1 MQLLLDAIIV
11 CIQSAFPNELILE
24 NSRSK
29 TLIMIKSRKALG
41 YSLISLRQWF
51 DADYGS
57 AKLATLREKPDKVDY
72 LRVLPFLFLHLGC
85 LGVFLTGWSWFAV
98 GTAVIL
104 YLVRMFAI
112 TGFYHRYFSHKTFH
126 TSRVAQFIFAVVGA
140 SAVQRGPLW
149 WSYQHRHHHKHSDE
163 EEDVH
168 SPTVRGFW
176 WSHIGWITSARNF
189 PTDYSQVRDLTKFP
203 ELVFL
208 NRFDSLV
215 PALLALGLFTLGHF
229 MGEAWP
235 SLGVTSWQL
244 LVWGFFIST
253 TVLFHATSSIN
264 SLAHLLGRRRYQTHD
279 NSRNSLILALIT
291 LGEGWHN
298 NHHRYMNAARQGFY
312 WWEIDISYY
321 LLKVLSWTG
330 LIWNLK
336 PVPLSA
342 YEPSHTISTDKKF
355 PSNHPGHS

>member
-1 MQLLLDAIIV
+1 V
-11 CIQSAFPNELILE
+11 
-24 NSRSK
+24 
-29 TLIMIKSRKALG
+29 
-41 YSLISLRQWF
+41 
-51 DADYGS
+51 
-57 AKLATLREKPDKVDY
+57 
-72 LRVLPFLFLHLGC
+72 
-85 LGVFLTGWSWFAV
+85 
-98 GTAVIL
+98 
-104 YLVRMFAI
+104 
-112 TGFYHRYFSHKTFH
+112 
-126 TSRVAQFIFAVVGA
+126 
-140 SAVQRGPLW
+140 
-149 WSYQHRHHHKHSDE
+149 
-163 EEDVH
+163 
-168 SPTVRGFW
+168 
-176 WSHIGWITSARNF
+176 
-189 PTDYSQVRDLTKFP
+189 KFP

-215 PALLALGLFTLGHF
+215 PFVFAVALFGLGHWLHT
-229 MGEAWP
+229 AAP

-264 SLAHLLGRRRYQTHD
+264 SLAHLLGRRRYETGD

-321 LLKVLSWTG
+321 GLKALSWTG

-342 YEPSHTISTDKKF
+342 YENHHPIPDDQQFSVPRSHSTWRRG
-355 PSNHPGHS
+355 STRA

>member
-1 MQLLLDAIIV
+1 
-11 CIQSAFPNELILE
+11 
-24 NSRSK
+24 
-29 TLIMIKSRKALG
+29 
-41 YSLISLRQWF
+41 
-51 DADYGS
+51 
-57 AKLATLREKPDKVDY
+57 
-72 LRVLPFLFLHLGC
+72 VLPFVFLHLGC
-85 LGVFLTGWSWFAV
+85 LGVIWAGWSM
-98 GTAVIL
+98 TAVVVAVVL

-126 TSRVAQFIFAVVGA
+126 TSRAAQFLFALLGA
-140 SAVQRGPLW
+140 TAVQRGPLW

-168 SPTVRGFW
+168 SPTIRGFW
-176 WSHIGWITSARNF
+176 WSHIGWITSGRNF
-189 PTDYSQVRDLTKFP
+189 PTDYSQVRDLAKFP

-215 PALLALGLFTLGHF
+215 PFVFAVALFTLGHF
-229 MGEAWP
+229 LGEFFP

-264 SLAHLLGRRRYQTHD
+264 SLAHLLGKRRYETED
-279 NSRNSLILALIT
+279 NSRNSLFLALIT

-298 NHHRYMNAARQGFY
+298 NHHRYMTAARQGFY

-336 PVPLSA
+336 PVPLAA
-342 YEPSHTISTDKKF
+342 YENEHRIRAAKNF
-355 PSNHPGHS
+355 PTGHSPRV

>member
-1 MQLLLDAIIV
+1 MH
-11 CIQSAFPNELILE
+11 
-24 NSRSK
+24 
-29 TLIMIKSRKALG
+29 RKG
-41 YSLISLRQWF
+41 WVSLMRWF
-51 DADYGS
+51 DADYGNEDI
-57 AKLATLREKPDKVDY
+57 AAIHAKPDKVEFI
-72 LRVLPFLFLHLGC
+72 RVLPFVLLHLGC
-85 LGVFLTGWSWFAV
+85 LGVFFCGCSWTAAGVAV
-98 GTAVIL
+98 AL
-104 YLVRMFAI
+104 YFVRMFAI

-126 TSRVAQFIFAVVGA
+126 TSRVAQFLFAVLGA
-140 SAVQRGPLW
+140 TAVQRGPLW

-168 SPTVRGFW
+168 SPTLRGFW
-176 WSHIGWITSARNF
+176 WSHVGWITSGRNF
-189 PTDYSQVRDLTKFP
+189 PTDYSQVRDLAKFP

-215 PALLALGLFTLGHF
+215 PFVFAITLFTLGYVF
-229 MGEAWP
+229 GAFFP

-264 SLAHLLGRRRYQTHD
+264 SLAHLLGKRRYETGD

-298 NHHRYMNAARQGFY
+298 NHHRFMSAARQGFY

-321 LLKVLSWTG
+321 GLKALSWTG

-342 YEPSHTISTDKKF
+342 YENQHPIPTGKKLSATN
-355 PSNHPGHS
+355 PHRA